1 MVLRKLNMRVIK
13 MEEKIVKKNQSRYQ
27 RYESIKRGKKTTNK
41 KNKCDMCGALV
52 SLRNSNYKD
61 GDHIILCN
69 ACRNRK
75 EGKKGII
82 EEY

>member
-1 MVLRKLNMRVIK
+1 MRVIK
-13 MEEKIVKKNQSRYQ
+13 MEEDKVKKNQSRYQ
-27 RYESIKRGKKTTNK
+27 RYESIQRGKKTTNK

-61 GDHIILCN
+61 GDHIVLCN

-75 EGKKGII
+75 EGKKGMI

>member
-1 MVLRKLNMRVIK
+1 MRVIK
-13 MEEKIVKKNQSRYQ
+13 MEEDNVKKNQSRYQ
-27 RYESIKRGKKTTNK
+27 RYESIQRGKKTTNK

-52 SLRNSNYKD
+52 SLRNSNYTD
-61 GDHIILCN
+61 GDHIVLCN

-75 EGKKGII
+75 EGKKGMI